1 MKKLKKPE
9 EATNDGAGMAVPNA
23 YRRNG
28 NMLMFSMG
36 CRPGAR
42 NANQYRSKEWVSVL
56 FVMRTLGPPFFLSV
70 FSLGLERAL
79 VLIVKKVEVLREL
92 CDESSRSG

>member
-42 NANQYRSKEWVSVL
+42 NANQYRSIEWVSVL
-56 FVMRTLGPPFFLSV
+56 FVMRTLGPPFF
-70 FSLGLERAL
+70 FISLQFGLG
-79 VLIVKKVEVLREL
+79 K
-92 CDESSRSG
+92 SSCLNSEKS